1 MSSMGTSV
9 TVSSSAA
16 RCVCHLV
23 GQVMELNIPSK
34 PCLLTPVH
42 CCVQVKCQSDGLAAA
57 AVLQQL
63 FSKGG
68 PSALKALYAGAV
80 I

>member
-1 MSSMGTSV
+1 MLHS
-9 TVSSSAA
+9 
-16 RCVCHLV
+16 
-23 GQVMELNIPSK
+23 
-34 PCLLTPVH
+34 
-42 CCVQVKCQSDGLAAA
+42 CVQVKCQSDGLAAA

-80 I
+80 VWRDLRNLLNSSSRIVSWKASSCICWHFCQQRLEAS